1 MFDSSTAAD
10 APTWAEMAPGPELA
24 ALLEDVDLDALDE
37 EGEVAALQALARLV
51 AHYQAAFY
59 RAMAVVGDATVEAGP
74 AGSSTEFA
82 GDEVAAAL
90 TWTRRAAEGHL
101 WFAWHLLRL
110 PDVFAALAAGH
121 IDLPRARVIV
131 EETDF
136 LPDEQRAEIVAAVLE
151 DADLKTTGQLAA
163 WIRRLRAQV
172 RPEAEAERYEQA
184 VERRRVIAEPTLDG
198 SANIYLLD
206 VPADRAAA
214 IMGRVGRLAHQVKT
228 AGDPRTFEQVR
239 TDVALDVLEG
249 VDHGGPASSRGVVDI
264 RVDLATL
271 VYLDEGPAE
280 IPGWGPVISDIAR
293 KVTERPST
301 WQVAVTDP
309 DTGRLLWAGTT
320 RRRPTTDQRRRV
332 SIRRPRCVFP
342 GCRTPASRADLD
354 HTVAFAD
361 GGPTTDDNLAPLCRH
376 HHRMK
381 HEAGWALSRTYD
393 DCYRWT
399 SPLGRTYTVEPQG
412 P

>member
-1 MFDSSTAAD
+1 MAA
-10 APTWAEMAPGPELA
+10 
-24 ALLEDVDLDALDE
+24 
-37 EGEVAALQALARLV
+37 
-51 AHYQAAFY
+51 
-59 RAMAVVGDATVEAGP
+59 VGNATVEAGP
-74 AGSSTEFA
+74 AESSAEFA

-101 WFAWHLLRL
+101 GFAWHLVRL
-110 PDVFAALAAGH
+110 PDVFAALAAGR

-131 EETDF
+131 DETDF
-136 LPDEQRAEIVAAVLE
+136 LPDELRADIVAAVLE
-151 DADLKTTGQLAA
+151 DAGAKTTGQLAA
-163 WIRRLRAQV
+163 RIRRLRAQA
-172 RPEAEAERYEQA
+172 RPEVEAERYEHA
-184 VERRRVIAEPTLDG
+184 VERRRVIAEPSPDG
-198 SANIYLLD
+198 SANLYLLD
-206 VPADRAAA
+206 LPADRAVAV
-214 IMGRVGRLAHQVKT
+214 MGRVSRLAHQAKT

-239 TDVALDVLEG
+239 TDVALDLLEG
-249 VDHGGPASSRGVVDI
+249 VEHDGAASSCGVVDI

-271 VYLDEGPAE
+271 VCLDEGPAE

-309 DTGRLLWAGTT
+309 DNGRLLWAGTT

-354 HTVAFAD
+354 HTVAFAE

-381 HEAGWALSRTYD
+381 HEAGWTLSRTYD

-399 SPLGRTYTVEPQG
+399 SPLGCTYTVEPQG